1 MFCSICQD
9 QCPKQGRPKIEYSQV
24 PSTVNHDFLCEN
36 RDVKIAMTG
45 GHTML
50 YHVIPQF
57 SETHPKYKLIT
68 HPIVTLYIY
77 IYTYVYIHI
86 PMICPRLLMLHPSL
100 VSQQVLIR
108 FLFSGSSRLFDQ
120 GDCQVCYTMQ
130 YMANGEVDFAKAV
143 QQSLGSGEDVEDVE
157 DCGWCDPRSWGYPQS
172 SYICSRIFHYKA
184 SSYWGTPMYG

>member
-1 MFCSICQD
+1 MNDDDQPLEFRENPLWYINLKLSFHLGHGKCRVSVFCSICQD

-36 RDVKIAMTG
+36 RDVKIALTG

-77 IYTYVYIHI
+77 IYTHICIHTY
-86 PMICPRLLMLHPSL
+86 PHDMPTFVDVTSLLSL
-100 VSQQVLIR
+100 PTGPYQVLVQ
-108 FLFSGSSRLFDQ
+108 RLFQAVWPGGLPGVLYHAIHGQRWGGFCQ
-120 GDCQVCYTMQ
+120 G
-130 YMANGEVDFAKAV
+130 GPAV
-143 QQSLGSGEDVEDVE
+143 PWFWRG
-157 DCGWCDPRSWGYPQS
+157 CGGC
-172 SYICSRIFHYKA
+172 
-184 SSYWGTPMYG
+184 

>member
-1 MFCSICQD
+1 
-9 QCPKQGRPKIEYSQV
+9 
-24 PSTVNHDFLCEN
+24 
-36 RDVKIAMTG
+36 
-45 GHTML
+45 
-50 YHVIPQF
+50 
-57 SETHPKYKLIT
+57 
-68 HPIVTLYIY
+68 
-77 IYTYVYIHI
+77 
-86 PMICPRLLMLHPSL
+86 MICPRLLMLHPSL

>member
-36 RDVKIAMTG
+36 RDVKIALTG

-77 IYTYVYIHI
+77 THICIHTYPHDMPTFVDVTS
-86 PMICPRLLMLHPSL
+86 LLSL
-100 VSQQVLIR
+100 PTGPYQVLVQ
-108 FLFSGSSRLFDQ
+108 RLFQ
-120 GDCQVCYTMQ
+120 
-130 YMANGEVDFAKAV
+130 AV
-143 QQSLGSGEDVEDVE
+143 
-157 DCGWCDPRSWGYPQS
+157 
-172 SYICSRIFHYKA
+172 
-184 SSYWGTPMYG
+184 